1 MRSNDARR
9 ERFCRLF
16 VGLLFV
22 TLSSGFAA
30 ARSSSNE
37 PGAAGATVAHRSP
50 SADAIEAYRT
60 RPMAFEL
67 NQGQTDPQVKFLV
80 RAPGYT
86 AFLTSMGNAL
96 ALQGPGGSATV
107 VRMQI
112 IGANPSARI
121 VGVEPLAG
129 KVNYFRGG
137 NPEQQ
142 VTNVPTY
149 ARVRYVD
156 LYPGVEMV
164 YYGRE
169 RQVEYDFVVAP
180 GADPNVIT
188 LAFEGTDKLEVND
201 QGDLVLHTAA
211 GELRQHRP
219 FIYQEVAGARQSV
232 SGGYVLSGKR
242 EVGFRVGSYDAR
254 HPLVIDP
261 VLVYSTYLGGSG
273 HPWSV
278 DKDGGTDIAVDASG
292 NVYVTGATNS
302 IEFGRSW
309 HTDVFVAKFNPTGTR
324 LLYMTYLDG
333 SGWDDRG
340 HAIAVDPVCI
350 ERVDTV
356 CNAYVAGWSDR
367 QGILVAKLG
376 PTGIPLYQVSF
387 GANAPRLSMDAGYG
401 IAVGTNGN
409 AYVTG
414 WTRTPYASEFPTTA
428 GAFQR
433 SYGGG
438 DADAFVVRLNGSGG
452 FVYST
457 FLGGSGLDQGAEIE
471 VDAAGN
477 AYVTGSTESE
487 APGGFPT
494 TPGSFQPVSGGD
506 RDVFIAKLNPT
517 GSGLV
522 YSTHLGGS
530 GKEAGNDLALDRS
543 GNAYVTGWTVGYLG
557 TENDFPTRNA
567 FKSQASGGV
576 DSFYA
581 KLDANGSALVYSSY
595 LSGPGSG
602 VGRIGDAGGAIAV
615 DGAGN
620 AYVTGETISAPA
632 LYPGSPGFPVV
643 NAFQPRPAGG
653 FDAFVTKV
661 GPTGSRL
668 VYSSYL
674 GGGYSD
680 SGYGIA
686 VARGNVYV
694 TGQTESDNFPTKGAF
709 QPRRGSGSCNNAC
722 PDAFVTKVR

>member
-1 MRSNDARR
+1 MHDASGSAG
-9 ERFCRLF
+9 F
-16 VGLLFV
+16 
-22 TLSSGFAA
+22 LSACCSSPSRAA
-30 ARSSSNE
+30 SQPRDPPEA
-37 PGAAGATVAHRSP
+37 GAAGATVAHRSP
-50 SADAIEAYRT
+50 SANAIEAYRT

-86 AFLTSMGNAL
+86 AFLTSMENVL

-112 IGANPSARI
+112 VGANPSARI

-129 KVNYFRGG
+129 RVNYFRGG
-137 NPEQQ
+137 NSEQQ

-149 ARVRYVD
+149 ARVKYVD

-188 LAFEGTDKLEVND
+188 LAFEGADKLEVND

-211 GELRQHRP
+211 GELRQQRP

-232 SGGYVLSGKR
+232 SGGYVLTGER
-242 EVGFRVGSYDAR
+242 EVGFRLGSYNAR

-273 HPWSV
+273 HPLSL
-278 DKDGGTDIAVDASG
+278 DKDGGTDIAVDAGG

-350 ERVDTV
+350 ERVDAV

-376 PTGIPLYQVSF
+376 PTGIPLYKVSF

-452 FVYST
+452 LVYST

-477 AYVTGSTESE
+477 AYVTGSTESR

-494 TPGSFQPVSGGD
+494 RPGSFQPVSGGD

-530 GKEAGNDLALDRS
+530 GDEVGNDLALDRS
-543 GNAYVTGWTVGYLG
+543 GNAYVTGWTTG
-557 TENDFPTRNA
+557 NNFPTRNA
-567 FKSQASGGV
+567 FKSRSSGGPT

-581 KLDANGSALVYSSY
+581 KLNANGSALVYSSY
-595 LSGPGSG
+595 LSGPG
-602 VGRIGDAGGAIAV
+602 GRNTYIGDAGGAIAV

-620 AYVTGETISAPA
+620 AYVTGETISAPDSA

-643 NAFQPRPAGG
+643 QAFQPRPAGG

-674 GGGYSD
+674 GGRYSD

-686 VARGNVYV
+686 VDALGNVYV